1 MTHIDKNSV
10 LTRWT
15 LSDIMRTSLRIAALN
30 TAELDQDA
38 VKFNQK
44 LVDKLKYCKEVLV
57 SIRSASSGE
66 GAPAPVTRAVPS
78 LGTSSR
84 GLNSKS
90 SKASLR

>member
-1 MTHIDKNSV
+1 MTHIDKNSE

-15 LSDIMRTSLRIAALN
+15 LSDIILTSLRVAASN
-30 TAELDQDA
+30 TVGFDQDTI
-38 VKFNQK
+38 KFNQK

-66 GAPAPVTRAVPS
+66 GAPPATRAVPS
-78 LGTSSR
+78 LGTSNR